1 MSNVHSNTALHI
13 GKASLGDCTHRNQ
26 ALRMSGQ
33 HGPSWE
39 LVPDSICTR
48 NRQAPTGATI
58 HIPAGVRE
66 LAIGRCV
73 KGEGCLPHWPQIS
86 TYHCKIWMSSEVS
99 ALESLARVSTASK
112 ECKASCKGSQGANRA
127 AGSDSVVP
135 GRQKYQRELRE
146 WGESTKGHFKTPSGW
161 RPHQAGRSDRRRRED
176 CAVGCSLGHPCF

>member
-1 MSNVHSNTALHI
+1 MSDLHSNTALHI
-13 GKASLGDCTHRNQ
+13 GRARLGDCAHRDQ
-26 ALRMSGQ
+26 ALRMSVQ

-39 LVPDSICTR
+39 LVPDSICTS
-48 NRQAPTGATI
+48 NRQAPTGPTI

-66 LAIGRCV
+66 LAIGRGV

-99 ALESLARVSTASK
+99 TSESLACFFTAS
-112 ECKASCKGSQGANRA
+112 EEYQASCKGSQSAFCA
-127 AGSDSVVP
+127 AGSNSVVP
-135 GRQKYQRELRE
+135 GRPKHQRELRQ